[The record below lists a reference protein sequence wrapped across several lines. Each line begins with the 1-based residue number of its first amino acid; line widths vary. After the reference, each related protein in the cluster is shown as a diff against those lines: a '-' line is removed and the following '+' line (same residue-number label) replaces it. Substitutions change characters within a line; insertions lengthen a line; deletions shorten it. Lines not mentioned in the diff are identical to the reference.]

1 MLICLDGGNEKC
13 AWLVTGWDGWNDWTC
28 NNPEV
33 VQCACE
39 KSGQMFLKMRGLC
52 SESTI
57 DTFWTP
63 QTEEGQYILQGLMNS
78 IIEFNNEKWN
88 LKALGGGI
96 TEPTLAFSDISY
108 HSFVMGKSNW
118 FISNDKGKILIQML
132 STSIMSFAIIL
143 ECNKGKPYNITMK
156 LSGCAD
162 NEFTCDDGQ
171 CIQMRDRC
179 DQILDCRDK
188 SDEQNCKIIIIKDGY
203 NNAIPPFRLVW
214 TFLVNSQSRVSLE
227 SI

>member
-1 MLICLDGGNEKC
+1 MTEL
-13 AWLVTGWDGWNDWTC
+13 
-28 NNPEV
+28 
-33 VQCACE
+33 VQCTCE
-39 KSGQMFLKMRGLC
+39 KQGQMFLKMRGLC

-63 QTEEGQYILQGLMNS
+63 QTEEGQYILKGLMNS
-78 IIEFNNEKWN
+78 VIEFDKEKWN
-88 LKALGGGI
+88 LKALGGGMN
-96 TEPTLAFSDISY
+96 EPTLAFSDISY

-118 FISNDKGKILIQML
+118 FISNDKGKQVILNIFFISYQVITCNL
-132 STSIMSFAIIL
+132 VL

-162 NEFTCDDGQ
+162 DEFTCDDGQ

-203 NNAIPPFRLVW
+203 NNAIPPFRLV
-214 TFLVNSQSRVSLE
+214 
-227 SI
+227 